1 MKVIKRE
8 NRRFLNDDKEDGIHV
23 VLPMLD
29 ETYLDSIFRLLDG
42 VILWRFEPHD
52 TYGIGDNF
60 IRALEHSADGT
71 PNDWGEYP
79 AWGLHPAKEGF
90 LSMLEKHYPEDL
102 EFFIWHPEVFN
113 GEYHE

>member
-23 VLPMLD
+23 VLPMLDPMLD

-52 TYGIGDNF
+52 TYGVSDNF
-60 IRALEHSADGT
+60 IRVVEHSADGT

-79 AWGLHPAKEGF
+79 TKDEF

>member
-1 MKVIKRE
+1 MKVIKRK
-8 NRRFLNDDKEDGIHV
+8 NRHFLNDDKEDGIHV

-29 ETYLDSIFRLLDG
+29 ETYPDSIFRLLDG

-60 IRALEHSADGT
+60 IRVLEHSADGT

-79 AWGLHPAKEGF
+79 TKDEF

>member
-8 NRRFLNDDKEDGIHV
+8 NRHFLNDDKEDAIHII
-23 VLPMLD
+23 LPMLD
-29 ETYLDSIFRLLDG
+29 KTYLDSIFRLLDG

-52 TYGIGDNF
+52 TYGNADNF
-60 IRALEHSADGT
+60 IRAVEHSADGII
-71 PNDWGEYP
+71 NDWGSCP
-79 AWGLHPAKEGF
+79 TRDNF
-90 LSMLEKHYPEDL
+90 LSILEEHHPEDL